1 MSVLAPP
8 GMLAGMTTM
17 TTPQTVSSGWRLGRG
32 ARRIV
37 LVTHIASAGAWLGI
51 DVLLGV
57 LVVTGLLAD
66 DATAAIAYQALGRF
80 VVWPMFTAGVICL
93 LSGLLL
99 GLGGKYGLL
108 RYWWVA
114 TKLVLNLLLSSLVL
128 VLLAP
133 GMPGVAEYGRLLA
146 AGQLP
151 PTQPI
156 DFLVYPPTVSTTALL
171 VAITLSVVKPWGR
184 IRDQRRVRR

>member
-1 MSVLAPP
+1 MCSTVPVRMIGRVTAL
-8 GMLAGMTTM
+8 
-17 TTPQTVSSGWRLGRG
+17 QTVSTGWRLGRT
-32 ARRIV
+32 ARRVV

-51 DVLLGV
+51 DMLLGV
-57 LVVTGLLAD
+57 LVATGLFAD
-66 DATAAIAYQALGRF
+66 AATAALAYQALGTF

-93 LSGLLL
+93 ISGILL
-99 GLGGKYGLL
+99 GLGSRWGLL

-114 TKLVLNLLLSSLVL
+114 IKLVLNLLLSSLVL

-133 GMPGVAEYGRLLA
+133 GMSDVAGYGRLLG

-151 PTQPI
+151 PTQAI
-156 DFLVYPPTVSTTALL
+156 DFLVYPPIVSTTALL